1 MSLKDL
7 YSDDF
12 SSNEISEKVYNHLSG
27 ISKDITILNTSCDEI
42 PSNIIVNR
50 HSESSENSKK
60 EVIGEPLVKNDLKSL
75 TSNKDIN
82 IDFEFEEPNKS
93 DSVIIDFKFEK
104 EKIEEN
110 EIISF
115 ENINAIKKAE
125 EIIDFSFSEEINKQ
139 LEEKIEITPEVEV
152 EIETVLTIQNDD
164 FQKYENEKYVEK
176 ILAAKKMLELNFEV
190 SKIED
195 ITGINLSEIN
205 DYIEFLNSKNA
216 IIENESNITQ
226 IKNEDSTIIKNS
238 ISEMQNQ
245 VDEVHLKKENISET
259 QNSQEVYNQTEPNTN
274 SSNSFFGWLN
284 ELNQKDTKEIEDKSE
299 DKHIEKISENTPIE
313 SHEKLENVI
322 ELEQQVHINEIEYQD
337 FDDKVN
343 DFINSQIESRKKESK
358 NISKK
363 NTLNEIPETSDFLSE
378 TLADLYLRQGLKD
391 KAKLLYEKLIQ
402 QFPEKSAYFADK
414 IKNCN

>member
-1 MSLKDL
+1 
-7 YSDDF
+7 
-12 SSNEISEKVYNHLSG
+12 
-27 ISKDITILNTSCDEI
+27 
-42 PSNIIVNR
+42 
-50 HSESSENSKK
+50 
-60 EVIGEPLVKNDLKSL
+60 
-75 TSNKDIN
+75 
-82 IDFEFEEPNKS
+82 
-93 DSVIIDFKFEK
+93 
-104 EKIEEN
+104 
-110 EIISF
+110 
-115 ENINAIKKAE
+115 
-125 EIIDFSFSEEINKQ
+125 
-139 LEEKIEITPEVEV
+139 VEV

-205 DYIEFLNSKNA
+205 DYIEFLNSNNA

-245 VDEVHLKKENISET
+245 EDEVHLKKENISET
-259 QNSQEVYNQTEPNTN
+259 QNSQEVYNQTEQNTN

-343 DFINSQIESRKKESK
+343 EFINSQIESRKKESK
-358 NISKK
+358 SISKK